1 MGDFAIGWFY
11 EAGND
16 IKEPVCIVVS
26 VSAKVASPT
35 DSYGT
40 GRLHSSHSVDDDH

>member
-1 MGDFAIGWFY
+1 MADFAIGWFY

-16 IKEPVCIVVS
+16 IKEPICIV
-26 VSAKVASPT
+26 AGAEGASTT

-40 GRLHSSHSVDDDH
+40 DRVYS